1 MFVMRMQSYCEAIA
15 RTRAYASIKASYRDC
30 KCVQSY
36 CAALACNYPLTR
48 AYTCTLNAQVFKVSE
63 EILSILEENREQ
75 LELLMN
81 WCDLCLPA
89 NETAFAEAHR
99 LKVHAQ
105 CLSEYSIS

>member
-1 MFVMRMQSYCEAIA
+1 MQLSVLHITAINACSCTALQPSRHQQLTDAARMHVVA
-15 RTRAYASIKASYRDC
+15 
-30 KCVQSY
+30 V
-36 CAALACNYPLTR
+36 
-48 AYTCTLNAQVFKVSE
+48 QVFKVSE

-99 LKVHAQ
+99 LKVHS
-105 CLSEYSIS
+105 LIIMTT

>member
-1 MFVMRMQSYCEAIA
+1 MQLSA
-15 RTRAYASIKASYRDC
+15 TSTASY
-30 KCVQSY
+30 QY
-36 CAALACNYPLTR
+36 CICLQLHCAVVLALPAVDRN
-48 AYTCTLNAQVFKVSE
+48 CTHVLNDVQVFKVSE

-99 LKVHAQ
+99 LKVHS
-105 CLSEYSIS
+105 LMIMMTT